1 MRRVFAIAAVA
12 ALVAMPATAGFAPI
26 LRAQPP
32 VQTVGMP
39 FNFKTVITHPPC
51 MTCTDPGEEW
61 PGNPTEPDN
70 DDDEWLDP
78 PYPPPGEDEPDDPP
92 TDP

>member
-1 MRRVFAIAAVA
+1 MLRVIAIAAFA
-12 ALVAMPATAGFAPI
+12 ALVAMPASAGVAPI
-26 LRAQPP
+26 LKAQPP

-39 FNFKTVITHPPC
+39 FNFKIVITHPPC
-51 MTCTDPGEEW
+51 MTCTDPAEEW
-61 PGNPTEPDN
+61 PGNSEPDN

-78 PYPPPGEDEPDDPP
+78 PYPPQDEDRPDDPP